1 VLNSRVWRRLLG
13 LSGTK
18 VVAVDLVA
26 DELVVGV
33 ALHRLQVQRCG
44 VCRRRCSRYDRSRLR
59 RRWRSLDLGTT
70 KTFIEA
76 EVVRVSCPDH
86 GVVTERVPWAV
97 HDSRFTKAFEE
108 QAAWLAVECSK
119 TAVAHLMRVSWRT
132 VGRILE
138 RVAIR
143 LQPKGRRRLAGLR
156 RIGIDEISFRK
167 GHRYLT
173 VVVDHLSGRLLWAAE
188 GRDEETLRRFFVE
201 LGRSRCRGITHVSA
215 DGAWWITNVVRFYC
229 PKAVIGLDPF
239 HAVAWATKA
248 LDEVRREVWNNA
260 RRSGDHAQARRLKRS
275 RYALWKNAENL
286 TDKQVGKLA
295 WIQRVNQPLFR
306 AHLLKE
312 HLRLVFQLPFDDAV
326 LLLEEWMQWAWR
338 SRIDAFVRLGDTI
351 ANHID
356 AILVS
361 LEHRLSNAL
370 VEAVNTRIR
379 LLTRRAFGFHSSRPL
394 IALAMLSFGGFR
406 PALPGRA
413 A

>member
-1 VLNSRVWRRLLG
+1 MLKSRVWRRLLG
-13 LSGTK
+13 LSGVK
-18 VVAVDLVA
+18 IVDVDLVA
-26 DELVVGV
+26 DELVVRV
-33 ALHRLQVQRCG
+33 ALHRPQGQRCG
-44 VCRRRCSRYDRSRLR
+44 ACRRHCPRYDRSRLR

-76 EVVRVSCPDH
+76 EVIRVSCPDH
-86 GVVTERVPWAV
+86 GVVTERVPWAA

-108 QAAWLAVECSK
+108 QVAWLAVECSK

-138 RVAIR
+138 RVATR

-173 VVVDHLSGRLLWAAE
+173 VVVDHVSGRLLWAAE
-188 GRDEETLRRFFVE
+188 GRDEETLRHFFVE

-215 DGAWWITNVVRFYC
+215 DGAWWITHVVRFYC

-248 LDEVRREVWNNA
+248 LDEVRREVWNDA
-260 RRSGDHAQARRLKRS
+260 RRRGDHAHARRLKRA

-286 TDKQVGKLA
+286 TDNQVGKLA

-356 AILVS
+356 AILVT